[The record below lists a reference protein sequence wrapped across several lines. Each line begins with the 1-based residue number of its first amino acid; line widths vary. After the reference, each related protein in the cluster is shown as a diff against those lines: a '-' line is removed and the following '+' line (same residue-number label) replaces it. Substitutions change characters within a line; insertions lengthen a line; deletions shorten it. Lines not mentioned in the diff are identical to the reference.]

1 MAGRDGAAGR
11 AKARA
16 YAPARPAAK
25 TQRRAFADLI
35 WCAAVSVA
43 LNYPGE
49 WNVDAVNELMGPD
62 FAERAYALI
71 ASFGT
76 DLITAIVIFVVG
88 RWVARWLARLT
99 ERAMEKADAD
109 STLIGFVRSIVY
121 IALLTF
127 VVMAAIAQLGIQT
140 TSFIAV
146 LGAAGFAIGLALQ
159 GSLGNFAAGVMMII
173 FRPFKAGDFVEA
185 AGISGVVE
193 EIKIFTTTLRTG
205 DNKTI
210 IVPNSNITSSIIV
223 NYSAKPTR
231 RVDLTV
237 GVSYGD
243 NLDKVREVISGII
256 AADDRVLV
264 DPGPTI
270 AVSELADSSVNFA
283 VRVWVNG
290 SDYWPV
296 FFDLNETI
304 KKRFDEEGISI
315 PFPQQD
321 VHVHQ
326 VAASS

>member
-1 MAGRDGAAGR
+1 
-11 AKARA
+11 
-16 YAPARPAAK
+16 
-25 TQRRAFADLI
+25 
-35 WCAAVSVA
+35 
-43 LNYPGE
+43 
-49 WNVDAVNELMGPD
+49 MGPD
-62 FAERAYALI
+62 FVERAYALI
-71 ASFGT
+71 AAFGK
-76 DLITAIVIFVVG
+76 DLIVAIVIFVVG
-88 RWVARWLARLT
+88 RWIARWLARLT

-109 STLIGFVRSIVY
+109 STLVGFVRSIVY

-237 GVSYGD
+237 GVSYSD
-243 NLDKVREVISGII
+243 NLDKVREVISGIL
-256 AADDRVLV
+256 AADDRILV

-296 FFDLNETI
+296 FFDLNENI

-321 VHVHQ
+321 VYVHQ